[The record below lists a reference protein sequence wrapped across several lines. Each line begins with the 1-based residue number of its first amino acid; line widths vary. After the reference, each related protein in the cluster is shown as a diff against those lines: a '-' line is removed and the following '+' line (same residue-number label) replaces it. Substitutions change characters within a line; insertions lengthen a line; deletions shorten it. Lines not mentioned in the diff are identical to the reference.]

1 MAVLKEM
8 EREQGVSTKKV
19 WDSVQLYTVRCANCS
34 KWRLIP
40 TKEKYEEI
48 RESIVER
55 PFLCE
60 KAREWR
66 PDISCADE
74 SDVKQDDSLHWAMDK
89 PKIPQTP
96 PGWQRIIRI
105 RAEGGTKYADV
116 YYVAPSNKRLRSMV
130 ELSRYHLSSIVKAWR
145 SLNREIRISNAS
157 YFRYISEHHE
167 GVSISQFSF
176 QPPVPLDEN
185 YIAKR
190 QARDPVASRDVTR
203 ATLDVNPISRDGPNK
218 NTGLQCGGTESA
230 TKAVKALSEN

>member
-8 EREQGVSTKKV
+8 EADQRTSGKKV
-19 WDSVQLYTVRCANCS
+19 WESVQLYTVRCIKCA

-60 KAREWR
+60 KAREWK

-74 SDVKQDDSLHWAMDK
+74 SDVKQDDSLRWAMDK
-89 PKIPQTP
+89 PKTPQTP
-96 PGWQRIIRI
+96 PGWQRILRI
-105 RAEGGTKYADV
+105 RAEGGTKFADV

-130 ELSRYHLSSIVKAWR
+130 ELSRY
-145 SLNREIRISNAS
+145 
-157 YFRYISEHHE
+157 ISEHQE

-190 QARDPVASRDVTR
+190 RALYVSSHDMAG
-203 ATLDVNPISRDGPNK
+203 ATLDVNRISRDGPRK
-218 NTGLQCGGTESA
+218 NTGLQCGGFESA
-230 TKAVKALSEN
+230 TTVVKALTEN